1 MFTVIGNISGRATEG
16 LLLLEIAV
24 FEPRKVYCYLTYL
37 CSSD

>member
-16 LLLLEIAV
+16 LLLLEISV
-24 FEPRKVYCYLTYL
+24 FRRKVYCYLTYL